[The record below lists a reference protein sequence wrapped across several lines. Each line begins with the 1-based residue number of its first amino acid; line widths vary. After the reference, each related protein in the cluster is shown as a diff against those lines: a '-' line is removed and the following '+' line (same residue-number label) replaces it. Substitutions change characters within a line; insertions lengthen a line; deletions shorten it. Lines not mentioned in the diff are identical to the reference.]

1 MAKGQIS
8 HHRNAQI
15 KAAFAQHL
23 LEAEARPGLIVW
35 RFTAL
40 KAAKAKARQLLQGA
54 TQAPVGQQA
63 IDAIGGFANVF
74 QQQHA
79 AGQLGAVLGAQQVR
93 RHGEVAHQQRA
104 FGDSPL
110 PSLTLQWRQRFAR

>member
-1 MAKGQIS
+1 M
-8 HHRNAQI
+8 
-15 KAAFAQHL
+15 
-23 LEAEARPGLIVW
+23 
-35 RFTAL
+35 
-40 KAAKAKARQLLQGA
+40 
-54 TQAPVGQQA
+54 GQQA

-110 PSLTLQWRQRFAR
+110 PSLTLQWRQRLASQQIPQAALAPLRFAGQGGDQWAMDGSAEPGGLLSP